1 MIFKNTLFEGYNKY
15 NVKIRNN
22 NFKIKKKGTSIMNI
36 ENIDQILAEK
46 EMSEKEINNIKENYG
61 TKKQEAEEIAKKELD
76 GINAKY
82 SSVLSIAEKNLEIK
96 KSNHEEALKNLAK
109 AKNELKEAMN
119 SSKEISLSFKKAK
132 HDYDK
137 KNNTIMKSIASD
149 LAFALKAKEKE
160 IKHIDKKI
168 QAYNKIK

>member
-1 MIFKNTLFEGYNKY
+1 
-15 NVKIRNN
+15 
-22 NFKIKKKGTSIMNI
+22 MNI

-46 EMSEKEINNIKENYG
+46 ELAEKEISNIKENFG
-61 TKKQEAEEIAKKELD
+61 VKKKEAEENASKELD
-76 GINAKY
+76 GINTKY

-96 KSNHEEALKNLAK
+96 KGNHEEAIKKLSMAK
-109 AKNELKEAMN
+109 KELMDAMN
-119 SSKEISLSFKKAK
+119 SHKEIGSSFKKAK

-137 KNNTIMKSIASD
+137 KYHTIVKTIESD

>member
-1 MIFKNTLFEGYNKY
+1 
-15 NVKIRNN
+15 
-22 NFKIKKKGTSIMNI
+22 MNI

-46 EMSEKEINNIKENYG
+46 EICEKDIDNIKESYG

-76 GINAKY
+76 GINTKY

-96 KSNHEEALKNLAK
+96 KNNQAEASKNLAK
-109 AKNELKEAMN
+109 ANKELKEALN

-132 HDYDK
+132 NDFDK
-137 KNNTIMKSIASD
+137 KNNRIFKLFNSD

-160 IKHIDKKI
+160 IRYIDKKI
-168 QAYNKIK
+168 QKYNKLK

>member
-1 MIFKNTLFEGYNKY
+1 
-15 NVKIRNN
+15 
-22 NFKIKKKGTSIMNI
+22 MNI

-46 EMSEKEINNIKENYG
+46 EICEKDINNIKENFEN
-61 TKKQEAEEIAKKELD
+61 KKKEAEEIANKELD

-96 KSNHEEALKNLAK
+96 KSNHEEASKNLVK
-109 AKNELKEAMN
+109 AKDELKDAMN
-119 SSKEISLSFKKAK
+119 SSKEINLSFKKAK
-132 HDYDK
+132 HDFEK